1 MTQKQK
7 FLFNKKEWIYGEVFV
22 GLFLL
27 LLVGIFS
34 FHQDLHL
41 TEAKLHNIVSYI
53 KLQGNND
60 QKLDIASES
69 KSLLRMV
76 ESAEII
82 EPQLRGE
89 AINED
94 LAKTLTERGYLTGLI
109 LLDANGQIQ
118 YSYDTENKNA
128 AELMP
133 SLNLPALLDVAHFPE
148 KTYTV
153 RITGKDLNF
162 IDVAAVGR
170 QDTPGIL
177 LVYYRTPRKYVQTF
191 SHSVRMM
198 LHGYR
203 QDHDETVVIVRKGRI
218 TAATDETMIGRSADD
233 IEPLRLMNTS
243 SVEDRIVPI
252 SSHWISGYG
261 LLQKSRDNYIYAYL
275 PASNVFINTPRNMV
289 IFLFFYLIILICI
302 QAIRWNLE
310 KGYQQQQ
317 LSLQMEYNQK
327 LQLKNEELQHAVI
340 EAQTANAAKSS
351 FLARMSHDIRTPL
364 NGIIG
369 LLKIDHI
376 NEYNTETIRKN
387 REKMLISANHLLSLI
402 NDVLQMSKLESDDVV
417 LSKEPV
423 LLSQLLHDM
432 VSIAEIRAHDAEIQW
447 KWEEPHDHNLDVSVY
462 TSPVHLRQ
470 VFLNI
475 YENCIKYNHPQGR
488 VATEI
493 QWVDGNEKQV
503 TFRWIIR
510 DTGIGMSQ
518 EFQKHLFEP
527 FAQEHSDA
535 RTVYHGTGLGMA
547 IVKRIIDKMKG
558 TIEVKSTKGVGST
571 FIITLP
577 FEIAPT
583 VKPKEIPSSAPGKK
597 KEKPLQG
604 MYFLL
609 AEDNELNAEIAEALL
624 EEEGATITLV
634 ENGEQA
640 VRSFVDQ
647 PAGTYDAIL
656 MDIMMPL
663 MDGLT
668 ASRAIRDLDRSD
680 AKTIPILAM
689 TANAFKE
696 DETKCLAAG
705 MNAHLTKPLDMEK
718 VVAAILKY
726 CR

>member
-7 FLFNKKEWIYGEVFV
+7 FIFNKKEWFYGEVFV

-27 LLVGIFS
+27 FVVGVFS

-76 ESAEII
+76 ESAELI

-89 AINED
+89 AVNGDTI
-94 LAKTLTERGYLTGLI
+94 KTLVDRGYLTGAI

-118 YSYDTENKNA
+118 YSYDEEGKNA

-133 SLNLPALLDVAHFPE
+133 SLNLTALLDVAKFPE

-153 RITGKDLNF
+153 RVTGNDLTY
-162 IDVAAVGR
+162 IDIGAVGR

-177 LVYYRTPRKYVQTF
+177 LVYYRTPRKYAQSF

-203 QDHDETVVIVRKGRI
+203 QDHEENIIIVRKGRI
-218 TAATDETMIGRSADD
+218 TAATDENMIGRSADD
-233 IEPLRLMNTS
+233 MEILRTMNSS
-243 SVEDRIVPI
+243 SVEDRLVPT
-252 SSHWISGYG
+252 SSNWLSGYG

-275 PASNVFINTPRNMV
+275 PAGKVFVNTPRNIIV
-289 IFLFFYLIILICI
+289 FIIFYLLVLMGI
-302 QAIRWNLE
+302 QALRWNLE
-310 KGYQQQQ
+310 KGYQEQQ
-317 LSLQMEYNQK
+317 LSLQMDYNQK

-376 NEYNTETIRKN
+376 NEYNTEIMKQN

-417 LSKEPV
+417 LTKEPV
-423 LLSQLLHDM
+423 LLSELLSDM
-432 VSIAEIRAHDAEIQW
+432 TSIAEIRAHDALIQW
-447 KWEEPHDHNLDVSVY
+447 KWEEPKEHKLDVSVY

-475 YENCIKYNHPQGR
+475 YENSIKYNRPQGR
-488 VATEI
+488 ISTQI
-493 QWVDGNEKQV
+493 QWLNEDKKQV

-535 RTVYHGTGLGMA
+535 RTVYQGTGLGMA

-558 TIEVKSTKGVGST
+558 TIEVKSIKGVGST

-577 FEIAPT
+577 FEIAPPVT
-583 VKPKEIPSSAPGKK
+583 PKELKVAQQGEKT
-597 KEKPLQG
+597 KEPLKG
-604 MYFLL
+604 MHFLM

-624 EEEGATITLV
+624 EEEGATLTIV

-640 VRSFVDQ
+640 VQNFVDH
-647 PAGTYDAIL
+647 PAGTYNAIL
-656 MDIMMPL
+656 MDIMMPV

-668 ASRAIRDLDRSD
+668 ASRAIRDLERVD

-718 VVAAILKY
+718 VTAAILKY